1 MKSLKLGAA
10 ALLLFGLMFTLGY
23 AWRDLQS
30 GQLPKMQAMTTLL
43 GVTSDGRSLSPADQF
58 EQIYRKISS
67 DYIRPVEAKKL
78 KYAAMGGLMAS
89 LGDPHTVFLEPKE
102 AQEFSLETRANFV
115 GVGARLAPDP
125 LGARVVVVFE
135 NGPAAKAGLKA
146 GDTISAV
153 DDQPTAGK
161 EIDAIVSTI
170 RGEEGTRVKITVIRT
185 GATAPI
191 EITCRRARIV
201 TPTVESRVLEGT
213 EVGYLSVAQF
223 AEPTTEQFDSEL
235 AKLKAKNIKG
245 LVIDLRGN
253 PGGLLETARDMLSR
267 FVEKKVVVKMKGR
280 RGAEEVVSTS
290 GGNVTVSAR
299 LPIVIL
305 QNEESAS
312 ASEIFAGVLQDYGRA
327 TLIGEHSY
335 GKASVQNVIPLIDS
349 ASVKLTIARYFLPSG
364 RDISR
369 KVDEDQQYVSGG
381 LQPDVKMAPDQTK
394 EVILGDPKSD
404 AQLQKALEVLQNK
417 M

>member
-1 MKSLKLGAA
+1 MKSIKLALAA
-10 ALLLFGLMFTLGY
+10 MGLFGLMFTLGY

-43 GVTSDGRSLSPADQF
+43 GVSSDGRSLDPGDQF
-58 EQIYRKISS
+58 EQIYRKIAS
-67 DYIRPVEAKKL
+67 DYIRPVDAKKL
-78 KYAAMGGLMAS
+78 KYAAMSGLMAS
-89 LGDPHTVFLEPKE
+89 LGDPHTVFLEPRE

-135 NGPAAKAGLKA
+135 GGPAAKAGLKA

-161 EIDAIVSTI
+161 EIDAIVGTI
-170 RGEEGTRVKITVIRT
+170 RGEEGTRVKITVIRS
-185 GATAPI
+185 GAPGPI

-213 EVGYLSVAQF
+213 DIGYLSVAQF
-223 AEPTTEQFDSEL
+223 AEPTTDQFDAEL
-235 AKLKAKNIKG
+235 AKLRAKNIRG

-280 RGAEEVVSTS
+280 RGAEEVVTTS
-290 GGNVTVSAR
+290 GGGVTVSSN
-299 LPIVIL
+299 LPIVVL

-327 TLIGEHSY
+327 TLVGEHSY

-381 LQPDVKMAPDQTK
+381 LQPDVKVALDQTK

-404 AQLQKALEVLQNK
+404 AQLQRALEVLQNK